1 MAILSAMAFAERS
14 YSNGGGMIS
23 RLTPVVKWLLI
34 LNLAIYFSD
43 LLIFDKWIRYHF
55 AFRIQT
61 TIFGGKLWELL
72 TFQFIHGSIGH
83 VIFNCIGLYFFGP
96 WMERWWGTRRFVFF
110 YLLCGAAGAM
120 FYSILV
126 FAGILPG
133 EGLEAGLVGASAG
146 IYGILVGVAVIAPT
160 QSVTLLFPPIT
171 LTMRQFALALIAISV
186 VSILLKFGGNEG
198 GEAGHLG
205 GAIMGYF
212 LIKSPKWRSWL
223 SGGSTRRKGRPAS
236 DFTPKIRARTI
247 LDLDHASEVDRILDK
262 ISKDGFQSLT
272 EEERDLLHK
281 AANRGERL

>member
-1 MAILSAMAFAERS
+1 MAILAAMAFAERS
-14 YSNGGGMIS
+14 GSYGGGMIS

-34 LNLAIYFSD
+34 LNLAIYFGD
-43 LLIFDKWIRYHF
+43 LLIFDKWIRNHF
-55 AFRIQT
+55 AFTIQT
-61 TIFGGKLWELL
+61 AVFGGRLWELL

-110 YLLCGAAGAM
+110 YLVCGAAGAM

-146 IYGILVGVAVIAPT
+146 IYGILVGVAVIAPST
-160 QSVTLLFPPIT
+160 FVTLLFPPIT

-186 VSILLKFGGNEG
+186 FSILLKFGGNEG
-198 GEAGHLG
+198 GDAGHLG

-212 LIKSPKWRSWL
+212 LIKSPMWRSWVR
-223 SGGSTRRKGRPAS
+223 GGSPRRKGRPAS

-281 AANRGERL
+281 AASRGEEL